1 MGEVGIWMQVNHLLG
16 MDEAPARFGK
26 ATDGASFSLYLDQII
41 GPMSALH
48 LILQLEMTNLLT
60 EYKLIAHLMLTE
72 AEL

>member
-1 MGEVGIWMQVNHLLG
+1 MGEVGFWMQVNHLLG

-26 ATDGASFSLYLDQII
+26 VTDGASFSLYLDQII

-48 LILQLEMTNLLT
+48 LILQLEMTKWLT
-60 EYKLIAHLMLTE
+60 DNKLIVHLMMTE

>member
-1 MGEVGIWMQVNHLLG
+1 MQVNHLLG
-16 MDEAPARFGK
+16 LAGACARFGK
-26 ATDGASFSLYLDQII
+26 PTDGVSLSLHIDQII

-48 LILQLEMTNLLT
+48 LIFQLEMTSLLT